1 MRGAAGVGERARW
14 PQALPAGK
22 RTEGLLLVRI
32 GGSGP
37 CRELEAG
44 SIHRTSPF
52 THSRLLF
59 VKRRCTRVPANPPR
73 GSCRQR
79 RRRASCEA
87 PQRLL
92 AGFAFRDLLAV
103 VGTTRC
109 VLPGLAYADHVQGVV
124 ELAVPAQREPV
135 AHHIAA

>member
-52 THSRLLF
+52 THSRKFAAL
-59 VKRRCTRVPANPPR
+59 
-73 GSCRQR
+73 SSRQ
-79 RRRASCEA
+79 ASEDA
-87 PQRLL
+87 IISS
-92 AGFAFRDLLAV
+92 GGKD
-103 VGTTRC
+103 
-109 VLPGLAYADHVQGVV
+109 
-124 ELAVPAQREPV
+124 
-135 AHHIAA
+135 